1 MKKILTAAFVAG
13 FATMSTA
20 AIDITVDTQ
29 KGIKKISPYLYGR
42 NIDKISDGTA
52 ETDTTEEAFISQM
65 LEAGIHFLRANNG
78 NNATRYNWRHKM
90 TVHPDWYNNVYSHD
104 WANTAQ
110 KVLGK
115 MPGIDAMYAF
125 QLTGFA
131 ASSTD
136 YNFGDWNWKQEHGFY
151 ATQTLDLAGGGEV
164 SEDGKTLIKAGDY
177 TLYNMEWPADSTVA
191 IIPYW
196 RDELK
201 FDMSRFKYWSM
212 DNEMEIWRGTHSD
225 LDLPVTGD
233 FLVEH
238 YIDVAKKARAQWKDI
253 KLTGP
258 VTANEWQWCHIGA
271 YNDESRPK
279 IDGKEYCWLEFF
291 IKKIAETQKSS
302 GERLLDV
309 LDIHWYPSEKDYESR
324 VNWYRV
330 LFDTTY
336 YYKGGNGVRCA
347 SGTCDWSD
355 KDKGY
360 RSYILTRINDW
371 LDKYFGKGHGITLGI
386 TETSLIDEDD
396 PMVTALTYASFIGT
410 MQDNGV
416 EIFTPWTWGDGMYET
431 VHLFSRYGHRNR
443 IESLS
448 TNDSLVSA
456 YSSVTSKGDSL
467 TIIFVNRAE
476 KDAQQINL
484 SIPNFAAKNGNAET
498 LTLTGIKGETFV
510 SHTSNALK
518 KGSVEIANDKA
529 TLTLPAKSITALLLT
544 TDTPKDVDP
553 TDAIMPGDSR
563 RIAGTVNY
571 SIAAQGRTITAH
583 AVAGAGSTRYAL
595 SNVLGQV
602 IESGIWNQGNALS
615 INVPHAGKY
624 ILRIG
629 MQNHAITVK

>member
-1 MKKILTAAFVAG
+1 MKKLLAAITVAG
-13 FATMSTA
+13 FATVSTA
-20 AIDITVDTQ
+20 AINITVDTQ
-29 KGIKKISPYLYGR
+29 KGIKKISQYLYGR
-42 NIDKISDGTA
+42 NIDKISDGDPEVNEE
-52 ETDTTEEAFISQM
+52 ETAFINQM
-65 LEAGIHFLRANNG
+65 LDAGIHFLRANNG

-104 WANTAQ
+104 WAITAQ
-110 KVLGK
+110 KVLDK

-151 ATQTLDLAGGGEV
+151 ATSTLDLAGGGEV
-164 SEDGKTLIKAGDY
+164 DEDGKTLVKAGDY
-177 TLYNMEWPADSTVA
+177 KLYNMEWPADSTVA

-238 YIDVAKKARAQWKDI
+238 YIEVTKKARAQWKDI

-258 VTANEWQWCHIGA
+258 VAANEWQWCSVA
-271 YNDESRPK
+271 SYNEQDRPK
-279 IDGKEYCWLEFF
+279 GPDRNYCWLEYF
-291 IKKIAETQKSS
+291 IMKVAEAQKSS
-302 GERLLDV
+302 GTRLLDV
-309 LDIHWYPSEKDYESR
+309 FDIHWYPSEKDYESR
-324 VNWYRV
+324 VNWHRV

-336 YYKGGNGVRCA
+336 NYPGANGIKMVNGGWDN
-347 SGTCDWSD
+347 DNQ
-355 KDKGY
+355 KE
-360 RSYILTRINDW
+360 YIFKRINDW
-371 LDKYFGKGHGITLGI
+371 LDKYFGKDHGITLGI

-431 VHLFSRYGHRNR
+431 LHLFSRYGHANR
-443 IESLS
+443 VESTS

-456 YSSVTSKGDSL
+456 YSSITNKGDSL

-476 KDAQQINL
+476 KDAQDIQL
-484 SIPNFAAKNGNAET
+484 QLKNFDASLKFKT
-498 LTLTGIKGETFV
+498 LTLAGITGETFV
-510 SHTSNALK
+510 SHTNNALK
-518 KGSVEIANDKA
+518 EDAVATKVLGGTTNAAASSANKFS
-529 TLTLPAKSITALLLT
+529 LSLPAKSITAVLLT
-544 TDTPKDVDP
+544 TDTPNVI
-553 TDAIMPGDSR
+553 DAIKPRLRSRPATHYGVTSRFDTKGRNVTHTRTSPG
-563 RIAGTVNY
+563 Y
-571 SIAAQGRTITAH
+571 
-583 AVAGAGSTRYAL
+583 
-595 SNVLGQV
+595 
-602 IESGIWNQGNALS
+602 
-615 INVPHAGKY
+615 Y
-624 ILRIG
+624 ILR
-629 MQNHAITVK
+629 

>member
-1 MKKILTAAFVAG
+1 MKNILTAFSTTAG
-13 FATMSTA
+13 LAAALIAGTATVSTA
-20 AIDITVDTQ
+20 TTDITVDTQ

-42 NIDKISDGTA
+42 NIDKISDGNTEVTA
-52 ETDTTEEAFISQM
+52 DETAFINQM

-104 WANTAQ
+104 WAITAQ
-110 KVLGK
+110 KVLDN

-136 YNFGDWNWKQEHGFY
+136 YNFADWNWKQEHGSY
-151 ATQTLDLAGGGEV
+151 ATSTLDLAGGGEV
-164 SEDGKTLIKAGDY
+164 SEDGKTLVKAGDY

-196 RDELK
+196 KDELK
-201 FDMSRFKYWSM
+201 FDMSRFQYWSM

-238 YIDVAKKARAQWKDI
+238 YIDVAKKARTQWKDI

-258 VTANEWQWCHIGA
+258 VAANEWQWCSVA
-271 YNDESRPK
+271 SYNEQDRPK
-279 IDGKEYCWLEFF
+279 GADRNYCWLEYF
-291 IKKIAETQKSS
+291 IMKVAEEQKKS
-302 GERLLDV
+302 GVRLLDV
-309 LDIHWYPSEKDYESR
+309 FDIHWYPSEKNYESR
-324 VNWYRV
+324 MNWHRV

-336 YYKGGNGVRCA
+336 NYSGANGIKMVNGGWDN
-347 SGTCDWSD
+347 DNQ
-355 KDKGY
+355 KE
-360 RSYILTRINDW
+360 YIFKRVNDW
-371 LDKYFGKGHGITLGI
+371 LEKYFGKDHGITLGI

-416 EIFTPWTWGDGMYET
+416 EIFTPWTWGDGMYEA
-431 VHLFSRYGHRNR
+431 VHLFSRYGHANR
-443 IESLS
+443 IESVS

-456 YSSVTSKGDSL
+456 YSSISNKGDSL
-467 TIIFVNRAE
+467 TVIFVNRAE
-476 KDAQQINL
+476 KDAQDVNL
-484 SIPNFAAKNGNAET
+484 GLANFASDGTVKT
-498 LTLTGIKGETFV
+498 LTLQNLQGETFV

-518 KGSVEIANDKA
+518 ENVVEANPQGGTTTA
-529 TLTLPAKSITALLLT
+529 TSYSINSFKMTLPAKSITAILLT
-544 TDTPKDVDP
+544 SKTPKVVDP
-553 TDAIMPGDSR
+553 TDAIKPRPASRASAKYGKEGRYIDTKGRNVVKPRPG
-563 RIAGTVNY
+563 Y
-571 SIAAQGRTITAH
+571 
-583 AVAGAGSTRYAL
+583 
-595 SNVLGQV
+595 
-602 IESGIWNQGNALS
+602 
-615 INVPHAGKY
+615 Y

-629 MQNHAITVK
+629 TEK